1 MSVLVLSSMAESA
14 VEAVLSAIRTL
25 RRPSRPV
32 HARVERHA
40 ELALAQQRIVHVS
53 ADVAA
58 EAAAFS
64 DVVGGA
70 FVIIDSKDKGV
81 VDSAD
86 MTWTALVAL
95 CSADGLVALRAIK
108 GSVIQ
113 KACKAAEDAIKQAGS
128 ADNYRR
134 DVALARPNPAM
145 VARVSEERMFGSEP
159 LRAFAEAECA
169 ELEPLIC
176 SPVESGGGHLS
187 RRSRDSL

>member
-14 VEAVLSAIRTL
+14 VEATLSAIRTL

-70 FVIIDSKDKGV
+70 FVVIDSKDKGV
-81 VDSAD
+81 VDSA
-86 MTWTALVAL
+86 V
-95 CSADGLVALRAIK
+95 
-108 GSVIQ
+108 
-113 KACKAAEDAIKQAGS
+113 
-128 ADNYRR
+128 
-134 DVALARPNPAM
+134 P
-145 VARVSEERMFGSEP
+145 
-159 LRAFAEAECA
+159 
-169 ELEPLIC
+169 
-176 SPVESGGGHLS
+176 
-187 RRSRDSL
+187 